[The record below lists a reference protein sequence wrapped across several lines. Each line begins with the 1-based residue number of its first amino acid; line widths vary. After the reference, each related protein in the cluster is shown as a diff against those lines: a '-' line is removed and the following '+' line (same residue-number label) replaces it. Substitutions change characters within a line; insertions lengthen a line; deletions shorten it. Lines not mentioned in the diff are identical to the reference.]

1 MSATLKERI
10 EQLQG
15 PILVTGASGF
25 IGCNLFRT
33 LLRYRRDVYGTS
45 SKIYAWRLEDLPSK
59 NIIVTDLLVEYNLKE
74 LLDTVKPQ
82 TVFDNV
88 TYGGYSFQQDSDL
101 IYRTNINYKVRLI
114 TELEKRGIHRLI
126 HAGSSSEYG
135 DNAGG
140 TVEDIPLYANSHY
153 SVTKAAI
160 ANLIHFYG
168 KKKEFP
174 AANLRLYSVYGPYED
189 SARLLPTI
197 IAKGLK
203 GGMPPFVSPDT
214 SRDFIYVDDCVEAF
228 INAALYLKPENFGE
242 SFNVGSG
249 YKTTIREVVAAAQ
262 EVFSLKSEPE
272 YTMPGRSWDID
283 NWYAN
288 TEKTRSLFCW
298 QAKTTFRLGLER
310 MVEWFRSLSDQEEY
324 LKSSKKFGIDEKY
337 SISAIVACYKDG
349 QAIPIM
355 YERLK
360 KVFEELNV
368 DHEIIFVNDCSPD
381 DSEEVI
387 RSITSR
393 DRRVIGISHS
403 RNFGSQPAFKS
414 GMEIATKNSV
424 VLLDGDL
431 QDPPEIIK
439 EFIGKWKEGYDVV
452 YGRRDKRDAPLYMQ
466 FLYKAFY
473 RVLNK
478 ASFLNFPEDAGD
490 FSLIDRKVVRAL
502 LKFPEKDLFMRG
514 IRAYAGFRQI
524 GVSYHRPERMFGVS
538 TNNFLK
544 NVGWAK
550 KGILSFSNLP
560 LNTVT
565 GAGFILFV
573 FSMIGGLWQL
583 ASRILFP
590 GLAPKGLT
598 TVILAIVFFGSV
610 NLFGISIIGEYIA
623 KIFEEVKGR
632 PHFIRRHIVRD
643 GEVRPASD
651 ESYVPQEFIK

>member
-33 LLRYRRDVYGTS
+33 LLKYRRDVYGTS
-45 SKIYAWRLEDLPSK
+45 SKIYAWRLEDLPRE
-59 NIIVTDLLVEYNLKE
+59 NIIVVDLLVEYNLKE

-88 TYGGYSFQQDSDL
+88 TYGGYSFQQDPDL
-101 IYRTNINYKVRLI
+101 IYRTNINYTVRLI
-114 TELEKRGIHRLI
+114 TELEKRGIRRFI

-135 DNAGG
+135 DNVGG
-140 TVEDIPLYANSHY
+140 SVEDIPLYANSHY

-160 ANLIHFYG
+160 ANLIYFYG
-168 KKKEFP
+168 KKKKFP
-174 AANLRLYSVYGPYED
+174 GANLRLYSIYGPYED

-197 IAKGLK
+197 IAKGLQ
-203 GGMPPFVSPDT
+203 GELPPFVSPET
-214 SRDFIYVDDCVEAF
+214 SRDFVYVDDCVEAF
-228 INAALYLKPENFGE
+228 INAALYLAPENFGE

-249 YKTTIREVVAAAQ
+249 DKTTILDVVATAQ
-262 EVFSLKSEPE
+262 EVFAIKAEPE
-272 YTMPGRSWDID
+272 YTMPSHSWDVD
-283 NWYAN
+283 DWYAN
-288 TEKTRSLFCW
+288 TEKTRSLFYW
-298 QAKTTFRLGLER
+298 RATIPFRVGLER
-310 MVEWFRSLSDQEEY
+310 MAEWFRSLADREVY
-324 LKSSKKFGIDEKY
+324 LQSSKKFGIDEKY
-337 SISAIVACYKDG
+337 SVSAIIACYKDG
-349 QAIPIM
+349 QAIPFM

-360 KVFEELNV
+360 KVFEELNI
-368 DHEIIFVNDCSPD
+368 DHEIIFINDCSPD

-387 RSITSR
+387 RSITAR
-393 DRRVIGISHS
+393 DRRVIGVSHS
-403 RNFGSQPAFKS
+403 RNFGSQSAFKS

-439 EFIGKWKEGYDVV
+439 DFVGKWKEGYEVV
-452 YGRRDKRDAPLYMQ
+452 YGRRNKRSAPLYMQ

-473 RVLNK
+473 RVFNK
-478 ASFLNFPEDAGD
+478 ASFLNIPEDAGD

-524 GVSYHRPERMFGVS
+524 GVPYHRPERMFGTS

-544 NVGWAK
+544 NIDWAK
-550 KGILSFSNLP
+550 KGILSFSHLP
-560 LNTVT
+560 LNVVS
-565 GAGFILFV
+565 GAGFFLFV
-573 FSMIGGLWQL
+573 FSLVCGLWQL

-590 GLAPKGLT
+590 DLAPKGLT
-598 TVILAIVFFGSV
+598 TVILAIVFFGAI
-610 NLFGISIIGEYIA
+610 NLFGLSIIGEYIA

-632 PHFIRRHIVRD
+632 PHFIRRHLIRD

-651 ESYVPQEFIK
+651 ESYVPQEFI